1 MDAVALV
8 RLALA
13 VISERML
20 SVLALGLSFSLACW
34 TMWDPRCER
43 LGTMAFFSIFSYL
56 LINIKERN
64 TNERH
69 ERVST
74 QE

>member
-20 SVLALGLSFSLACW
+20 SILALGLSFSLACW
-34 TMWDPRCER
+34 TMWDPRWER

-56 LINIKERN
+56 LINIKERT

-69 ERVST
+69 ERIST

>member
-34 TMWDPRCER
+34 TMWDPRWER

>member
-20 SVLALGLSFSLACW
+20 SILALGLSFSLACW
-34 TMWDPRCER
+34 TMWDPRWER

-56 LINIKERN
+56 LINIKERT
-64 TNERH
+64 TNEKH

>member
-20 SVLALGLSFSLACW
+20 SILALGLSFSLACW
-34 TMWDPRCER
+34 TMWDPRWER

-56 LINIKERN
+56 LLNIKERT

-69 ERVST
+69 ERIST

>member
-34 TMWDPRCER
+34 TMWDPRWER

-56 LINIKERN
+56 LINIKERT

-69 ERVST
+69 ERIST